1 VTNGNKHLDFE
12 FFPYCFRNSADFSV
26 PGKTGPDG
34 GRTAFTSSTEHKI
47 GEVDVPGT
55 IIISVDYTNGGN
67 VYLRL
72 ESEYGWMKPF

>member
-12 FFPYCFRNSADFSV
+12 FFRTALETSADFSV

-34 GRTAFTSSTEHKI
+34 GRTEFLPSTTTEHKI

-67 VYLRL
+67 VP
-72 ESEYGWMKPF
+72 SG